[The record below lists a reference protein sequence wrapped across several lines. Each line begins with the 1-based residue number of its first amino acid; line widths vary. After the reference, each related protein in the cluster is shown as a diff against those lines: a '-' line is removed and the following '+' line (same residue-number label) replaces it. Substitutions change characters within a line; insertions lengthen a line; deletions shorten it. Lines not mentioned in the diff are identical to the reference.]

1 MLQSCDK
8 LSEFKYF
15 KLPGTDYADVMI
27 CRNEKEVTDG
37 NGKVLYYTYDCNQF
51 RTTLDRETIEK
62 NLDFYFAYVPP
73 SETGIDYPKK
83 IADLEQQLIET
94 QMALCDIYE
103 TMEAMKNG

>member
-1 MLQSCDK
+1 MTTKTALQKEAMAYHSEGRPGKIEVIPTKPYYSQRD
-8 LSEFKYF
+8 LSLAYT
-15 KLPGTDYADVMI
+15 PGVATP
-27 CRNEKEVTDG
+27 CLE
-37 NGKVLYYTYDCNQF
+37 
-51 RTTLDRETIEK
+51 IEK

-103 TMEAMKNG
+103 AMEAMNG

>member
-1 MLQSCDK
+1 MLKSYDRQP
-8 LSEFKYF
+8 EFRYF

-27 CRNEKEVTDG
+27 FRNEKEVTDG
-37 NGKVLYYTYDCNQF
+37 KGKVLYYTYDCNQF
-51 RTTLDRETIEK
+51 RTTLDRETIKK

-103 TMEAMKNG
+103 AMEAMNG

>member
-1 MLQSCDK
+1 MLESYDRQP
-8 LSEFKYF
+8 EFRYF

-27 CRNEKEVTDG
+27 FRNEKEVTDG
-37 NGKVLYYTYDCNQF
+37 KGKALYYTYDCNQF

-103 TMEAMKNG
+103 AMEAMNG

>member
-1 MLQSCDK
+1 MLESYDRQP
-8 LSEFKYF
+8 EFRYF

-27 CRNEKEVTDG
+27 FRNEKEVTDG
-37 NGKVLYYTYDCNQF
+37 NGKVLFYKYDCNQF

-62 NLDFYFAYVPP
+62 NLDFYFTYVPP
-73 SETGIDYPKK
+73 AETGIDYPKK

-103 TMEAMKNG
+103 AMEAMNG